1 MPRSRA
7 IIARVRSP
15 SHVRAVPVGL
25 LRSDLPSAGPAARR
39 RVSATDERNEVV
51 LLRDIAERF
60 RTGRERKFPLE
71 PKIAGARL
79 HLALDR
85 HLDRWR
91 KGAGAAVFELLGR
104 VLANEKAAP
113 GLAQSLGAGSPAL
126 PIVLLDRSRSLVA
139 LSPDGDVL
147 GVSRAVLTRSG
158 LGPTACLVAASIAH
172 GLRAAVRIREGEPYD
187 PAKETDR
194 DVQNLLLLL
203 VGVLGTEWDPEKVHA
218 ELRTVLTPEDPI
230 LDPFLRYAKKLRGTL
245 AARHSS
251 HLDDRVF
258 RDGAVFDRLSGREKW
273 KVILAGTLAWY
284 GLLTLGLL
292 RLPRR
297 FIARRNPYYETA
309 WWIFRAKP
317 GGRRLFKESL
327 LRRSGR
333 ALRGFRLLAAFE
345 YLWASWNPVLAETCL
360 RPVYRA
366 AGGNRRPFLATI
378 ATYAW
383 TALVIHPLWVTL
395 SITGLAWAAGT
406 FWPWIH
412 EHTRIASRENLILH
426 AIVIGFWMGV
436 GLLVALSKRK
446 NRTAGAAS
454 SVVRATGAGP
464 PRRGSSR

>member
-1 MPRSRA
+1 M
-7 IIARVRSP
+7 
-15 SHVRAVPVGL
+15 
-25 LRSDLPSAGPAARR
+25 
-39 RVSATDERNEVV
+39 V

-60 RTGRERKFPLE
+60 RTGKERKLPLE
-71 PKIAGARL
+71 PRVAGTRL
-79 HLALDR
+79 RLALDR

-113 GLAQSLGAGSPAL
+113 GLAQSLGGDGPVL
-126 PIVLLDRSRSLVA
+126 PVVLLDRSRSLVA
-139 LSPDGDVL
+139 LSPDGDVI

-158 LGPTACLVAASIAH
+158 LGPTACLVAVSIAH
-172 GLRAAVRIREGEPYD
+172 GLRAAARIREGELYD

-203 VGVLGTEWDPEKVHA
+203 VGVHGTEWDPEEVQA
-218 ELRTVLTPEDPI
+218 ELKTVLTRDDP
-230 LDPFLRYAKKLRGTL
+230 LLEPFLRYAKKLRGTL
-245 AARHSS
+245 AARHAAR
-251 HLDDRVF
+251 LDDRVF
-258 RDGAVFDRLSGREKW
+258 RDGAVFDRLPGGEKR
-273 KVILAGTLAWY
+273 KVIVAGTLAWY

-297 FIARRNPYYETA
+297 FFARRNPYYETA

-317 GGRRLFKESL
+317 GGRRLFKETL
-327 LRRSGR
+327 LRRAGR
-333 ALRGFRLLAAFE
+333 ALRRFRLLAAFE
-345 YLWASWNPVLAETCL
+345 YLWSSWNPILAETCL

-366 AGGNRRPFLATI
+366 AGGNRRPFLATM

-395 SITGLAWAAGT
+395 SITGLAWAVGA

-426 AIVIGFWMGV
+426 GIVIGFWLGV
-436 GLLVALSKRK
+436 GLLVAISKLRI
-446 NRTAGAAS
+446 RGA
-454 SVVRATGAGP
+454 ATGAGP
-464 PRRGSSR
+464 PPRGSSR